1 MFPLNLPHIDA
12 NIKQEGKKNTIFDPL
27 RKRFVSLTP
36 EEWVRQHF
44 VSFLINHK
52 GYPTSLIA
60 NEISIKLNGMSRRC
74 DSVVFSS
81 SLDPIIIVEYK
92 APSVT
97 ISKKTFLQVNSYNQ
111 VLRVPYIIITN
122 GLSHYCYHIDYATM
136 TLKFLNDIPSYDDIK
151 DQHT

>member
-1 MFPLNLPHIDA
+1 MFPLNLPPIDA
-12 NIKQEGKKNTIFDPL
+12 NIKQEGKKTQIFDPL
-27 RKRFVSLTP
+27 RKRYVSLTP

-52 GYPTSLIA
+52 SYPASLIA

-74 DSVVFSS
+74 DSVVFDS
-81 SLDPIIIVEYK
+81 SLNPLVIVEYK
-92 APSVT
+92 APHVT
-97 ISKKTFLQVNSYNQ
+97 ISKKTFMQANAYNQ

-136 TLKFLNDIPSYDDIK
+136 TFEFLSDIPPYTTLR
-151 DQHT
+151 H